1 MEPLVVAGALAG
13 GLGLAG
19 LAVFAAWRY
28 SRPSHAKEPET
39 VKLDIVSEDHVT
51 FIPPAASAQRPSS
64 SPAPSAARSPSPAPS
79 SAPSSA
85 RSPSSAPSPA
95 PPPASPRS
103 HTERAPAMVL
113 TQGVAMQDE
122 AFSRRAPAR
131 PPASSAPPPRRA
143 PPMKTWAQEVRETIQ
158 PEVPTEWAR
167 RQVGPAE
174 PGRVAGACGGCG
186 ARLSVS
192 NARPLR
198 IACPVCGRTKL
209 IA

>member
-1 MEPLVVAGALAG
+1 MEPLLVAGALAG
-13 GLGLAG
+13 GVGLAG

-28 SRPSHAKEPET
+28 TRPTQAKAAEPVTME
-39 VKLDIVSEDHVT
+39 IVEDH
-51 FIPPAASAQRPSS
+51 PATYVR
-64 SPAPSAARSPSPAPS
+64 
-79 SAPSSA
+79 
-85 RSPSSAPSPA
+85 A
-95 PPPASPRS
+95 PPPASAPAPAQARGAPRPASPPPPTSPRS
-103 HTERAPAMVL
+103 HAERAPAMVL
-113 TQGVAMQDE
+113 TAGVAMQDE

-131 PPASSAPPPRRA
+131 AAPAPAAAPAPPPRRA
-143 PPMKTWAQEVRETIQ
+143 PPMRSWAQEVRETIQ

-167 RQVGPAE
+167 RQVGPVE

-192 NARPLR
+192 DARPLR